1 MDTFSVLFGMNLSFF
16 CIFEILLHYL
26 VKDINMSFPSFYRS
40 VSLTSL
46 YSLLKAKLCPYF
58 YLCSYQFTVLF
69 RAAGLSGAKGITVL
83 LSPTTRGL
91 REAMKSDGKK
101 KKKKTQQNGI
111 VSKYFDTQIKK
122 S

>member
-1 MDTFSVLFGMNLSFF
+1 MCV
-16 CIFEILLHYL
+16 ILLLYL
-26 VKDINMSFPSFYRS
+26 VASINVSCPSFYRS

-69 RAAGLSGAKGITVL
+69 RAAGLSGAKGITAL

-91 REAMKSDGKK
+91 REAMKADGKGKK
-101 KKKKTQQNGI
+101 KAQNTI
-111 VSKYFDTQIKK
+111 VYLYAGCKIQSEMHSST
-122 S
+122 